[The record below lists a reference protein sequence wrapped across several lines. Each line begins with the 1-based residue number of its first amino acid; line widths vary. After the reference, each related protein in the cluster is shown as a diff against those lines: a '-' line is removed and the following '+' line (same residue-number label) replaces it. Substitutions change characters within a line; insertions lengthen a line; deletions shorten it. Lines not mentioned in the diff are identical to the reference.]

1 MSDSLLKPEDNNF
14 DHMFS
19 SVPFSPELDPNQNFC
34 FFLLSGQFFAHT
46 HKDDFCLHIPAAD
59 TSAPQQ
65 GSAKS
70 FALLAPAI
78 SPVYQNNPAFRV
90 MSLDT
95 EQLSLLDYSQYYM
108 DLVMATG

>member
-1 MSDSLLKPEDNNF
+1 MNDSVLKPEDNNF
-14 DHMFS
+14 DHMLFYVYHFS
-19 SVPFSPELDPNQNFC
+19 WTSRKSKLFL
-34 FFLLSGQFFAHT
+34 FFPGQFFAHT
-46 HKDDFCLHIPAAD
+46 HKDDFRLHIPAAD

-70 FALLAPAI
+70 FVLLAPAI

-95 EQLSLLDYSQYYM
+95 EQLSLLDYSQYYI
-108 DLVMATG
+108 DLIMATR

>member
-1 MSDSLLKPEDNNF
+1 MYLFL
-14 DHMFS
+14 
-19 SVPFSPELDPNQNFC
+19 PNLTQIQISF
-34 FFLLSGQFFAHT
+34 FFLFFFQFFAHT